1 MEIFTKIY
9 IKIFVKISIK
19 IFIRIFINAQGR
31 LFVTKWRLLTNIDQ
45 SFSSVIFHLN
55 SLYDFLC
62 TIFIFSE
69 EKKTVSANFG
79 GLDNIPGL
87 SSFWRPPV
95 VVEQNYPPPSS
106 HDSRPLPWGLPPS
119 RVAMF
124 KKSLRYFE
132 IFKFWISFWLP
143 RSSICQSKL
152 RTSQSLFKSKNVER
166 FSLLFLLLK
175 TNIKESLRKV

>member
-1 MEIFTKIY
+1 MIF
-9 IKIFVKISIK
+9 FV
-19 IFIRIFINAQGR
+19 
-31 LFVTKWRLLTNIDQ
+31 LF
-45 SFSSVIFHLN
+45 SF
-55 SLYDFLC
+55 FLK
-62 TIFIFSE
+62 
-69 EKKTVSANFG
+69 KKTVFANFG
-79 GLDNIPGL
+79 VLDNIPGL

-124 KKSLRYFE
+124 KKSLRYFVE

-143 RSSICQSKL
+143 RSSIFQSKL

-175 TNIKESLRKV
+175 TNVKEALRKV

>member
-1 MEIFTKIY
+1 MIF
-9 IKIFVKISIK
+9 FV
-19 IFIRIFINAQGR
+19 
-31 LFVTKWRLLTNIDQ
+31 LF
-45 SFSSVIFHLN
+45 SF
-55 SLYDFLC
+55 FLKK
-62 TIFIFSE
+62 
-69 EKKTVSANFG
+69 KKTVSANFG

-124 KKSLRYFE
+124 KKSLRYFVE
-132 IFKFWISFWLP
+132 IFKFWISFWLL

-175 TNIKESLRKV
+175 TNVKEALRKV